1 MGRADEDETSVAGK
15 TCVVTGASPGGI
27 GIEVA
32 RALARGGARVVLA
45 CRSRSKAAAAA
56 RDIISSTGN
65 DNVECRTLDLAS
77 LASVREF
84 ADGFNGPEELVDI
97 LVNNAGAMFKEY
109 GVAEEGRERTWQ
121 VNTLGPTYLARLM
134 MPALARA
141 AAANGNAPGSARYV
155 YVTSKLEAKGA
166 VAGELRSGAS
176 DVRMFNAIADVAR
189 FDTFRRYATAKQAG
203 TALTFELAR
212 RAESAPRFAGIA
224 VHCVSPGMVNTN
236 LGRFA
241 GAAFALAAPLRW
253 ALTKTRAQGAE
264 PVLFACRSNAPE
276 VANEAGGTSARRRA
290 SRAARWWR
298 WRRARRRGTRTWARG
313 CGPSPRLSTARAESG
328 TSRDQRRRR
337 LAGWDAMKR
346 DDLLV
351 IEQVRIVSFR
361 RAVYSRARLTRRRR
375 TWRTAAWC

>member
-1 MGRADEDETSVAGK
+1 M
-15 TCVVTGASPGGI
+15 
-27 GIEVA
+27 
-32 RALARGGARVVLA
+32 
-45 CRSRSKAAAAA
+45 
-56 RDIISSTGN
+56 
-65 DNVECRTLDLAS
+65 
-77 LASVREF
+77 
-84 ADGFNGPEELVDI
+84 DI

-155 YVTSKLEAKGA
+155 YVTSKLELKGV

-176 DVRMFNAIADVAR
+176 DLRMFNAIADVTK
-189 FDTFRRYATAKQAG
+189 FDTFKRYATAKQAG

-212 RAESAPRFAGIA
+212 RVKSAPKFAGIA

-241 GAAFALAAPLRW
+241 GAAFVLAAPLRW

-276 VANEAGGTSARRRA
+276 VANETGGYFGTSSSFKSGPVAGLEA
-290 SRAARWWR
+290 SE
-298 WRRARRRGTRTWARG
+298 
-313 CGPSPRLSTARAESG
+313 TARDPG
-328 TSRDQRRRR
+328 V
-337 LAGWDAMKR
+337 G
-346 DDLLV
+346 
-351 IEQVRIVSFR
+351 
-361 RAVYSRARLTRRRR
+361 ARLWAIAEAQHGACGEWDRL
-375 TWRTAAWC
+375 